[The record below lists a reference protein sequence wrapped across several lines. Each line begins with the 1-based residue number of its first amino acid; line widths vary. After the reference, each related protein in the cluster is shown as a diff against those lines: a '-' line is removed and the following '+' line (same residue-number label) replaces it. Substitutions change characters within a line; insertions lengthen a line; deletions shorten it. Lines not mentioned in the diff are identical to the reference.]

1 MESHTSILDRF
12 RKKYFELFALKPD
25 VQILEKFENNIQA
38 SSKIIITVKHELIF
52 DNRLVPKSFEG
63 IEIENVTIGKFP
75 KEFPDANTS
84 MPWFKIFSPDNYRR
98 FVSNNIDVF
107 RDKLNNRNLSIE
119 EALDAITEGFR
130 NYEKKCI
137 EARRMAIEKSKEEIA
152 FFNALLEET
161 EKVFLKSDIYNQY
174 GKEKEW
180 WYSVLATSILK
191 DTPMIVG
198 FNWGAAKDCKYEKQK
213 EYPIRMFESNFNEL
227 GSLKRT
233 INYFYKYYPDAL
245 TGMQTNYCFFRSE
258 KESQISASDLKLC
271 RDLFCQLINY
281 AQPSSIVSFS
291 SKLRD
296 YLLYNQLITDVQQNE
311 VDFRGKKYS
320 SVKAKM
326 KLSDN
331 SEISFFYLP
340 HPSTK
345 IGTAERDRLWEYCFN
360 NN

>member
-1 MESHTSILDRF
+1 MESHTSIIDRF
-12 RKKYFELFALKPD
+12 RKKHFELIALKPD

-38 SSKIIITVKHELIF
+38 SSKIIITVKHGLIF

-63 IEIENVTIGKFP
+63 IEIENVTIGTFP

-84 MPWFKIFSPDNYRR
+84 MPWFEIFAPDNYRR
-98 FVSNNIDVF
+98 FVLNNIDVI
-107 RDKLNNRNLSIE
+107 RTKLNNRNLSTE

-130 NYEKKCI
+130 IYEMKCK
-137 EARRMAIEKSKEEIA
+137 EAKNTVVENAKEEIS
-152 FFNALLEET
+152 FFNELLSET
-161 EKVFLKSDIYNQY
+161 DKAFLKSDVYNQY

-191 DTPMIVG
+191 ETPMIVG
-198 FNWGAAKDCKYEKQK
+198 FNWGAAKDCNYEKQK

-245 TGMQTNYCFFRSE
+245 SGMQTNYCFFRSE
-258 KESQISASDLKLC
+258 NEAQISASDLSSC
-271 RDLFCQLINY
+271 RELFFQLINF

-296 YLLYNQLITDVQQNE
+296 YLIGNQLISNVQQTE
-311 VDFRGKKYS
+311 LDFRGRKYS

-331 SEISFFYLP
+331 SEIPFFYLP